1 MDEMKNA
8 GVTIVNNT
16 SVKEVYTSTNQY
28 NEERRDETERGRER
42 GETERRER
50 RERKHNGPLKSNIF
64 L

>member
-42 GETERRER
+42 GERGNTMV
-50 RERKHNGPLKSNIF
+50 H
-64 L
+64 